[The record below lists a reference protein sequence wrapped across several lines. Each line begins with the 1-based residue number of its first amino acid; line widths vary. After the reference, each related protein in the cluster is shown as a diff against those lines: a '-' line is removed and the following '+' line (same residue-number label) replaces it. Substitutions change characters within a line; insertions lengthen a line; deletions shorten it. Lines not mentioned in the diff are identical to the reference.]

1 MKALIVDDEPRVR
14 KAVRLLVDWEQHG
27 IKEILEAGSGNEA
40 IGLIRTE
47 KPALVIMDMMMESG
61 NGVELMTWVD
71 EFAGT
76 AKFIVV
82 SGHDDF
88 DFVRQTVRHGG
99 IDYILKPIEA
109 DMINNAV
116 AKAVLAWRTEE
127 EERRQRQHQSL
138 KLNEIKP
145 ILGEKL
151 LSALIDDRINAEA
164 SLRRLTAD
172 GVLPPQIR
180 AARLILVQTDS
191 GNNPLLRR
199 FGGDSELLY
208 YAIVNICNEFL
219 QPEGRGIAFRYWGG
233 PPEIAILL
241 WEAGESVTGLIGRI
255 NQGLYLTLQFRMHF
269 GISRVFTVP
278 GELSAARAEAAEA
291 LLRRN
296 LLRHED
302 YCHYAAE
309 ESAAG
314 AGAGGVDG
322 QAGTMTGVVPGGTP
336 DALTRELPG
345 EGPEAMAGGMP
356 GEGPSAM
363 ADRMPGEGTGTMY
376 SGLNGT
382 MPGKGTGAIPLGR
395 RDGGPGKRSGVL
407 AGGMLGKGLGGMSGG
422 DQPGKRETAAPLS
435 FADVQEDWRLAVMSG
450 TPEALSAAAQ
460 HWTQELSRRGVVTPQ
475 MLNAWKADALLLRA
489 RLVRAALGSGADSA
503 LAELEQLDR
512 ENPSPLPGGYS
523 FSLFAWR
530 DWSYTFMQQLSQL
543 LSARAVKERNPMAEI
558 IRYIEQNYPSDL
570 SLQEIAGKFQVS
582 REYVSRRFKQEHGIN
597 FSDYIVTVR
606 IEKAKLLMQN
616 PNLKLAQIADMV
628 GFHDVKYFSKV
639 FKKLT
644 GRSPKDYREQAGH

>member
-109 DMINNAV
+109 DTINNAV
-116 AKAVLAWRTEE
+116 SKAVLAWCTEE

-151 LSALIDDRINAEA
+151 LSALIDDRVNAEA

-241 WEAGESVTGLIGRI
+241 WGAGESVTGLIGRI

-269 GISRVFTVP
+269 GISRVCAVP
-278 GELSAARAEAAEA
+278 GELPAARAEAAEA

-302 YCHYAAE
+302 YCHYAEAE
-309 ESAAG
+309 PAAG
-314 AGAGGVDG
+314 AGAGGAPDG
-322 QAGTMTGVVPGGTP
+322 LAGTMTGVVPDGTP
-336 DALTRELPG
+336 GGARDGKPGALTRELPG
-345 EGPEAMAGGMP
+345 EGPEEMAGGM
-356 GEGPSAM
+356 
-363 ADRMPGEGTGTMY
+363 R
-376 SGLNGT
+376 
-382 MPGKGTGAIPLGR
+382 
-395 RDGGPGKRSGVL
+395 GKRLS
-407 AGGMLGKGLGGMSGG
+407 GMSGG
-422 DQPGKRETAAPLS
+422 EQPGKREAAAPLS

-475 MLNAWKADALLLRA
+475 MLNAWKADALLLRV

-543 LSARAVKERNPMAEI
+543 LSARTVKERNPMAEI
-558 IRYIEQNYPSDL
+558 IRYIGQNYPSDL

-582 REYVSRRFKQEHGIN
+582 REYISRRFKQEHGIN

-644 GRSPKDYREQAGH
+644 GYSPKDYREQAEH

>member
-14 KAVRLLVDWEQHG
+14 KAVRLLVDWQQHS
-27 IKEILEAGSGNEA
+27 IDEILEAGSGNEA

-76 AKFIVV
+76 TKFIVV

-116 AKAVLAWRTEE
+116 SKAVQAWRNEE

-151 LSALIDDRINAEA
+151 LSALIDDRVNAEA

-172 GVLPPQIR
+172 GVLPPQIK

-241 WEAGESVTGLIGRI
+241 WAAGESVTGLIGRI

-269 GISRVFTVP
+269 GISRVCAFP
-278 GELSAARAEAAEA
+278 AELSAARAEAAEA
-291 LLRRN
+291 LLQRN

-302 YCHYAAE
+302 YCHYAAAE
-309 ESAAG
+309 PAGGVGAGAAVDWVPGGAAG
-314 AGAGGVDG
+314 AGPDGTAVGMPGQGLGGFAGAGPAGGV
-322 QAGTMTGVVPGGTP
+322 PG
-336 DALTRELPG
+336 AER
-345 EGPEAMAGGMP
+345 
-356 GEGPSAM
+356 
-363 ADRMPGEGTGTMY
+363 
-376 SGLNGT
+376 
-382 MPGKGTGAIPLGR
+382 
-395 RDGGPGKRSGVL
+395 
-407 AGGMLGKGLGGMSGG
+407 
-422 DQPGKRETAAPLS
+422 AAALS

-450 TPEALSAAAQ
+450 TPEALTAAAQ

-512 ENPSPLPGGYS
+512 ENPPPLPGGYS

-558 IRYIEQNYPSDL
+558 IRYIGQNYPSDL
-570 SLQEIAGKFQVS
+570 SLQEVAGKFQVS
-582 REYVSRRFKQEHGIN
+582 REYISRRFKQEHGIN

-644 GRSPKDYREQAGH
+644 GHTPKDYRDQAEH